1 MPRKCCV
8 PACKGNYS
16 NGPKVSVFTFPANK
30 ELRQK
35 WLKAICRDD
44 FVPTKQSVV
53 SHIYF
58 ISFLMYLLIYYI
70 FVIFILGM

>member
-53 SHIYF
+53 SPI
-58 ISFLMYLLIYYI
+58 
-70 FVIFILGM
+70 VIFILLVFSCIY